1 MRKML
6 VAATALCI
14 AAVGNAFFTAP
25 VAAQHGNS
33 RVQRGYDL
41 SPVPLNVRGLNPA
54 LVGEGSYIV
63 NTSGCTDCHTNPPYV
78 EGGNPFMGQPERQ
91 NTAGFLAGGT
101 PFGPFTS
108 RNLTPNAA
116 REPGGLTLAE
126 FIDVMRNG
134 TDYENRHPQI
144 SPLLQVMPWP
154 VIGKMSD
161 RDLQAMYAYLQA
173 IPCIGSVNR
182 CGA

>member
-1 MRKML
+1 MRKIL
-6 VAATALCI
+6 LAATAIC
-14 AAVGNAFFTAP
+14 AVVVGNAFFTAP
-25 VAAQHGNS
+25 VAAQNGNS

-41 SPVPLNVRGLNPA
+41 SPVPLNTKGLNPA

-63 NTSGCTDCHTNPPYV
+63 NTSGCNDCHTNPSFTP
-78 EGGNPFMGQPERQ
+78 GHDPFLGQPEQ
-91 NTAGFLAGGT
+91 INTAGFLGGGT

-108 RNLTPNAA
+108 RNLTPNRN
-116 REPGGLTLAE
+116 REPGGLSLTE
-126 FIDVMRNG
+126 FLDVMHNG
-134 TDYENRHPQI
+134 TDYENAHPMI

-154 VIGKMSD
+154 VYGKMSD
-161 RDLQAMYAYLQA
+161 NDLKAIYAYLQA